1 MTMNDLAKTSAGRTL
16 SETGPMSWL
25 RNEIDR
31 LFEDFA
37 QPSRPLFDFSSR
49 ATGLVPAM
57 ELVDQG
63 KDYSLTAELPGL
75 TDKDVNIELADGVLT
90 IEGEKSEHAE
100 QKNGG
105 CIMTERR
112 YGSFRRRFSLPADA
126 DPQAIDARVKDGI
139 LTITI
144 GKDAK
149 AAPQARKIAIQS

>member
-1 MTMNDLAKTSAGRTL
+1 MTDLVKTSSARTL

-37 QPSRPLFDFSSR
+37 QPRRSLFDFSSR

-63 KDYSLTAELPGL
+63 KNYSLTAELPGL
-75 TDKDVNIELADGVLT
+75 TDKDVSIELSDGVLT
-90 IEGEKSEHAE
+90 IEGEKSEQAE
-100 QKNGG
+100 QKDGG

-126 DPQAIDARVKDGI
+126 NAEAIEARVKDGI

-144 GKDAK
+144 GKDEK
-149 AAPQARKIAIQS
+149 AAPQAQKIAIQS